1 LSRFYQVHE
10 FAELAGVTVKA
21 LHHYDRLGLLKPR
34 RTSAGYRL
42 YNERDLERLEQIVA
56 LKFLGIPLKQIRVVL
71 DSAPLASLDALRM
84 QRTVLEKQQRLLGR
98 AILAITD
105 AEKALATGS
114 SADTAIWRRVIE
126 VIDVQ
131 SEMEGMKKYYTE
143 EAWLL
148 RKQHYQ
154 QWPAPE
160 LQEIFRDIAAALG
173 EDPAGERAQ
182 ALVARLTNAVN
193 QRVTGN
199 PDVME
204 GAVQAWNDR
213 EHWPAPLRE
222 RVEEFKIDQILAFLG
237 RVMAMRWKKYTASE
251 AWAKLE
257 ERQRN
262 PTEPWNE
269 WYRRMR
275 IALEEDPP
283 GEKAVAMVTRLMEL

>member
-1 LSRFYQVHE
+1 MSRLYQVHE

-34 RTSAGYRL
+34 RTKAGYRL
-42 YNERDLERLEQIVA
+42 YNERDLERLVQIVA

-71 DSAPLASLDALRM
+71 ERAPLASLDALRM
-84 QRTVLEKQQRLLGR
+84 QRKVLEKQQGLLGR

-105 AEKALATGS
+105 AEKALATS
-114 SADTAIWRRVIE
+114 NSADTAIWRRIIE
-126 VIDVQ
+126 VINVQ
-131 SEMEGMKKYYTE
+131 SEMEVMKKYYSE

-160 LQEIFRDIAAALG
+160 LQEIFRDIAASLG
-173 EDPAGERAQ
+173 EDPTGERAQ

-213 EHWPAPLRE
+213 E
-222 RVEEFKIDQILAFLG
+222 QILAFLG
-237 RVMAMRWKKYTASE
+237 RAMAMRWKKYTASE

-269 WYRRMR
+269 WYRKMR